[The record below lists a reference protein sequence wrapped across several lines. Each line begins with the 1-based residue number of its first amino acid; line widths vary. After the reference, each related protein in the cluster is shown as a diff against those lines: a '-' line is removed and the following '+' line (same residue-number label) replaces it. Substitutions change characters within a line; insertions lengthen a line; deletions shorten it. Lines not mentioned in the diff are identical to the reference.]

1 MKQFLCLGN
10 VAVSRSVASRLST
23 KDERAKVMASI
34 ALFQSVGFFVGPGK
48 LLIRF
53 RYISEFNP

>member
-23 KDERAKVMASI
+23 KDERAKVMALL
-34 ALFQSVGFFVGPGK
+34 ALFQSVGFFVGPG
-48 LLIRF
+48 
-53 RYISEFNP
+53 